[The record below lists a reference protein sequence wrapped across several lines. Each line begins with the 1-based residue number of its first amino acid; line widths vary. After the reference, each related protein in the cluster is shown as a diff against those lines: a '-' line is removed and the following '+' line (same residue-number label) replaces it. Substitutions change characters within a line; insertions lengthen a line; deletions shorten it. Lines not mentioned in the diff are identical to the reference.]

1 MKILKFT
8 FILFGV
14 LLALNTNAQES
25 PKSLDG
31 EPFVKN
37 FGFSLGTGTA
47 NYYGDLMKNSGV
59 FKQISAPSVS
69 LGVFKK
75 VGDHFNYGVNIGY
88 QKLQGA
94 DHKSGG
100 AHPGR
105 NLDFKSN
112 VFHFT
117 AVGEYLFMDKE
128 AILRP
133 FISAGFGVMTFDPY
147 TKDALG
153 QKVRLRELGTEGQ
166 GLPGNKGLYGN
177 STWVAPLGIGVRIRI
192 MSEIL
197 PYLALEYKY
206 HFTGTDYLDD
216 VSMNGYPDKA
226 LLDTRNPITS
236 QFTYRGEGGYP
247 KNPALPRGNP
257 KDKDGFYTFQ
267 VKFIFTL

>member
-1 MKILKFT
+1 MKILKYT
-8 FILFGV
+8 LIISGLM
-14 LLALNTNAQES
+14 LTLHSYAQKS
-25 PKSLDG
+25 PESLDG
-31 EPFVKN
+31 KTFSESLS
-37 FGFSLGTGTA
+37 FSLGIGSA
-47 NYYGDLMKNSGV
+47 NYYGDLMKSSGV
-59 FKQISAPSVS
+59 FKQTSAPSVS
-69 LGVFKK
+69 LGVYKK
-75 VGDHFNYGVNIGY
+75 VGDHFNYGLNIGY

-94 DHKSGG
+94 DSKSGG

-117 AVGEYLFMDKE
+117 AVGEYIFLNKE
-128 AILRP
+128 TIIRP

-147 TKDALG
+147 TEDALG

-166 GLPGNKGLYGN
+166 GLPGNKGLYGS
-177 STWVAPLGIGVRIRI
+177 STWVAPVGVGARYQL
-192 MSEIL
+192 ETL
-197 PYLALEYKY
+197 PLAVALEYKY

-226 LLDTRNPITS
+226 LLDNRNPVTS

-257 KDKDGFYTFQ
+257 KDKDGFYTLQ
-267 VKFIFTL
+267 VKFIFIL